1 MSTKSK
7 TGAKLVASVRK
18 SKTGTVASKT
28 SQRPDANESKAKPK
42 ATAATRSASKTTTSK
57 SASTTP
63 TNQGRKDV
71 YSFGRRVWPD

>member
-28 SQRPDANESKAKPK
+28 SQRPDSDESEAKPK
-42 ATAATRSASKTTTSK
+42 ATAARSASKTATNK
-57 SASTTP
+57 SASTAT
-63 TNQGRKDV
+63 TNEDRRNV
-71 YSFGRRVWPD
+71 FSHGRRVWPD

>member
-1 MSTKSK
+1 MSSKSK

-18 SKTGTVASKT
+18 SKTGAVASKT
-28 SQRPDANESKAKPK
+28 SQRPDAGESKAKPK
-42 ATAATRSASKTTTSK
+42 ATTATRSASTTT
-57 SASTTP
+57 